1 MAVAPTVVAELNALA
16 AARYE
21 ELLWSPAGS
30 AALAYARSRG
40 LSDRAIRHWRL
51 GFAPADGRTLLRELG
66 REGWGEPTLIE
77 AGLVRPGERGASDLL
92 RDRLVLPIID
102 RDGTRVLA
110 FGSRRLRDD
119 DPKVPKYLNSPE
131 TPLFRKGETLFGLP
145 NLGAIERAGEAFVVE
160 GNLDAIALWD
170 AGVENVVAAAGTAF
184 TAEHLAVLRAAV
196 GKITLVLDADA
207 AGQAATVRSLLLPGA
222 DRAGLGVVEMTGGK
236 DPAELIGAGGR
247 AAWDTLVGGGRAD
260 RWEHLWRAIERRH
273 PERISDVEAAIA
285 WKDDWVALVREHG
298 GDPLTARG
306 LLGRLASALELPAP
320 LLAKEYLADLAP
332 EPLVDAGDASTEEL
346 LLLALAADW
355 GRRAPLVGYLPLGK
369 AAQAEL
375 TRWRKAGSPALG
387 PRLARLVEPEG
398 AAAEDRF
405 SLELRRAR
413 PRIAAR
419 YAELTRR
426 SIGDPESDEGRE
438 AAALGAF
445 LRGD

>member
-1 MAVAPTVVAELNALA
+1 MAVAPAVVAELNALA

-21 ELLWSPAGS
+21 ELLWSPPGA

-40 LSDRAIRHWRL
+40 LSDRALRHWRL

-102 RDGTRVLA
+102 RDGSRVLA

-131 TPLFRKGETLFGLP
+131 TPLFRKGETLFGLA
-145 NLGAIERAGEAFVVE
+145 NLAAIERAGEAFVVE

-184 TAEHLAVLRAAV
+184 TAEHLAVLRSVV

-222 DRAGLGVVEMTGGK
+222 ERAGLGVVEMAGGK
-236 DPAELIGAGGR
+236 DPAELIGTGGR
-247 AAWDTLVGGGRAD
+247 AAWDALVAGGRLD
-260 RWEHLWRAIERRH
+260 RWDHLWRAIERRH
-273 PERISDVEAAIA
+273 PERSADVEAAIA
-285 WKDDWVALVREHG
+285 WKEEWATLVREHAG
-298 GDPLTARG
+298 EPLAARG
-306 LLGRLASALELPAP
+306 LLGRLASALELPIT
-320 LLAKEYLADLAP
+320 LLAKEYLTDLAP
-332 EPLVDAGDASTEEL
+332 APLVEEGGASGDEL
-346 LLLALAADW
+346 LLLALATNW
-355 GRRAPLVGYLPLGK
+355 SLRAPLVGYLPLGK
-369 AAQAEL
+369 PALAEL
-375 TRWRKAGSPALG
+375 ERWRKAGSPTLG
-387 PRLARLVEPEG
+387 PRLSRLVEAEG
-398 AAAEDRF
+398 AAAEDRL

-426 SIGDPESDEGRE
+426 SIGAPESDEGRE
-438 AAALGAF
+438 AAALGAL